1 MAKYTLDNLPIDKDQ
16 YKVIALDLDDTLLR
30 SDKTISDYTVK
41 TLKKAQSQGYSI
53 VIATGRHPK
62 SAVRY
67 MQMLDCLNDHSY
79 AICFNGAGVVR
90 LNEYVAFDSE
100 VGYPLV
106 CQESLNGAQAK
117 ELYALAKENGCKC
130 HAYSVDR
137 GLVIEDHNEHT
148 QREIDNGRVGFTEI
162 DFSALDDNEKFFKL
176 LIVGDKEVLDELEK
190 RIPQK
195 ISAYFSVLR
204 SEAHY
209 LEFIPNHAHKGTGIE
224 SLCRTLGLSKDNA
237 MAFGDAGNDLA
248 MLVSAGLGVAME
260 NGFDYVKEAAD
271 VVTKSND
278 EDGVAFLVNKFLK

>member
-1 MAKYTLDNLPIDKDQ
+1 MAKYTLENLPIDKDR

-30 SDKTISDYTVK
+30 SDKTISENTIR

-90 LNEYVAFDSE
+90 LNDYVAYNQE

-117 ELYALAKENGCKC
+117 ELHKLALEYGCKC
-130 HAYSVDR
+130 HAYSVSR
-137 GLVIEDHNEHT
+137 GLLIEDHNPHT
-148 QREIDNGRVGFTEI
+148 QREIDNGRVGFTQV
-162 DFSALDDNEKFFKL
+162 DFSSLEDTELFFKF
-176 LIVGDKEVLDELEK
+176 LIVGDKAVLDNLSK
-190 RIPQK
+190 NVPQE
-195 ISAYFSVLR
+195 ILAYFSVLR
-204 SEAHY
+204 SETHY

-224 SLCRTLGLSKDNA
+224 SLCKTLGLSKENA
-237 MAFGDAGNDLA
+237 IAFGDAGNDLA
-248 MLVSAGLGVAME
+248 MLESAGLGVAMA
-260 NGFDYVKEAAD
+260 NGFESVKAAAD
-271 VVTKSND
+271 VVTRTND
-278 EDGVAFLVNKFLK
+278 EDGVAYLVAKFLK